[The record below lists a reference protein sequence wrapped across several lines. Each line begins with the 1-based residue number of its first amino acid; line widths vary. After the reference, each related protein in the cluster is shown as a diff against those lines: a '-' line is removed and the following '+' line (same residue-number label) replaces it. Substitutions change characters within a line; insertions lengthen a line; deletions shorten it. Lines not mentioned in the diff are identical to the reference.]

1 MMQKNGEKNFY
12 FLFPLSSSIVSLKL
26 ITLSLSLV
34 QTHLNKTYKGSATKT
49 HSFTETRKGTV
60 SISLSLSLSLS
71 LSNRHTENG
80 HSLRSNAL
88 DFSHTHF
95 DTLASFPILLSCCSS
110 IVVDVDVVG

>member
-26 ITLSLSLV
+26 ITLSLSL
-34 QTHLNKTYKGSATKT
+34 
-49 HSFTETRKGTV
+49 
-60 SISLSLSLSLS
+60 SLSRTNAFEQNVQRLSHKDTLFHRNSKVHCLYLS

-88 DFSHTHF
+88 EFSHTHI

>member
-60 SISLSLSLSLS
+60 SISLSLSLSL
-71 LSNRHTENG
+71 
-80 HSLRSNAL
+80 
-88 DFSHTHF
+88 
-95 DTLASFPILLSCCSS
+95 
-110 IVVDVDVVG
+110 